1 MNEKTTSEG
10 AEGAEVINA
19 PRGVRLNQL
28 TEMII
33 GAAIEVHRQTRP
45 GLMESVYE
53 ECLCYEL
60 SQLGLAFQRQVHLP
74 VSYKGIKLDC
84 GFKMDLLVE
93 DAVVVEL
100 KTVDQLLPVHSAQ
113 LLTYLKL
120 SGKKVGLLINFN
132 EPILTKGLKR
142 LVNHFKDPSLPP
154 VTSAPSAF
162 SDFGLSFLTQRL
174 SVSAVK

>member
-1 MNEKTTSEG
+1 
-10 AEGAEVINA
+10 
-19 PRGVRLNQL
+19 LNQL
-28 TEMII
+28 TEQII
-33 GAAIEVHRQTRP
+33 GAAIEVHRNTGP

-60 SQLGLAFQRQVHLP
+60 SQLGLHFERQVHLP

-93 DAVVVEL
+93 DTVVLEL

-132 EPILTKGLKR
+132 ESILTKGLKR
-142 LVNHFKDPSLPP
+142 LVNHFKEPSLPT

-162 SDFGLSFLTQRL
+162 SDLSFLTLRL
-174 SVSAVK
+174 CVSAVKSFLPLPVK